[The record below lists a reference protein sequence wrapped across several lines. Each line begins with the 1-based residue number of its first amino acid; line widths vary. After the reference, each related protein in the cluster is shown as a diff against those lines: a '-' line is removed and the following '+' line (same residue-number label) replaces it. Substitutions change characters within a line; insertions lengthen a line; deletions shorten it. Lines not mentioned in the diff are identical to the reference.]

1 MEQVLF
7 DNIFIIHLSNLFFN
21 NLEHL
26 LASRQSGRVTFP
38 DIVDE
43 REGSDHNDDKQLAV
57 VNQLE
62 SDDEELQFIQSGN
75 PYKMPPENDVFLI
88 RDKERRRRKK
98 EKAKLSQMSV
108 WEKTKYQQRQ
118 AVRRRARVSVNDF
131 GEHLDEMISAEVD
144 AHSGKITV
152 VKDDPQFVLAVT
164 KSRHAEKE
172 SLTEYIKKKR
182 EMFLLQYALDVK
194 RDEMAKLDKLA
205 REEEEKLALAEQY
218 LEDDAAMFDEFLKE
232 NDKMAVEAVR
242 L

>member
-1 MEQVLF
+1 M
-7 DNIFIIHLSNLFFN
+7 
-21 NLEHL
+21 
-26 LASRQSGRVTFP
+26 
-38 DIVDE
+38 
-43 REGSDHNDDKQLAV
+43 
-57 VNQLE
+57 
-62 SDDEELQFIQSGN
+62 
-75 PYKMPPENDVFLI
+75 
-88 RDKERRRRKK
+88 
-98 EKAKLSQMSV
+98 
-108 WEKTKYQQRQ
+108 
-118 AVRRRARVSVNDF
+118 SVNDF